1 MSRPH
6 GAWLSELSE
15 WPSAAVDALQDEVAI
30 ARIVIARVRGSA
42 PREVGTCM
50 LVGLR
55 WTLGTI
61 GGGQLEFAAIATART
76 LLTDLRCPP
85 AQLHRFV
92 LGSELAQCCGG
103 IVELWVE
110 RFTRADLETLSA
122 GVLAQRLGWSA
133 LSSSVT
139 DEGIERQIV
148 TTMAQPDGMHTR
160 AQLMSTSG
168 GRPRF
173 WERLDTRRPSIW
185 LYGAGHV
192 GQALIRVLER
202 LPVQV
207 AWIDSRA
214 EQLPDDVAPSIQV
227 MPFEPLQTVSQA
239 PPTTRFVIVTHSHEL
254 DFALCRAVLERRD
267 FAWAGVIGSK
277 SKSARFRSR
286 LAREG
291 VSPAQIGRLVCPIGI
306 DGVDSKLPAVI
317 AVAVAAQLV
326 QTLHTS
332 LPADTLVNSPDTAGH
347 CFAKDPSQEQCA
359 ACALPRGAS

>member
-15 WPSAAVDALQDEVAI
+15 WQSAAVDALHDEVAI

-61 GGGQLEFAAIATART
+61 GGGQLEFTAIAAART
-76 LLTDLRCPP
+76 LLTDLHRPP
-85 AQLHRFV
+85 TQLHTFV
-92 LGSELAQCCGG
+92 LGAELAQCCGG
-103 IVELWVE
+103 IVELLVE

-122 GVLAQRLGWSA
+122 R
-133 LSSSVT
+133 
-139 DEGIERQIV
+139 
-148 TTMAQPDGMHTR
+148 
-160 AQLMSTSG
+160 
-168 GRPRF
+168 
-173 WERLDTRRPSIW
+173 ERLDTTRPSIW

-207 AWIDSRA
+207 TWIDSRA
-214 EQLPDDVAPSIQV
+214 ELLPDDVAPSIQV
-227 MPFEPLQTVSQA
+227 MHAMEPLQTVSQA
-239 PPTTRFVIVTHSHEL
+239 PPATRFVIVTHSHEL

-267 FAWAGVIGSK
+267 FAWVGVIGSK

-291 VSPAQIGRLVCPIGI
+291 ISPAQIGRLVCPIGI
-306 DGVDSKLPAVI
+306 DGIDSKLPAVI
-317 AVAVAAQLV
+317 AVAVAAQLM

-332 LPADTLVNSPDTAGH
+332 LPATSDATGH